1 MLDSALLGGALPAGE
16 IVLRLALAALF
27 GMIIGI
33 DREAHER
40 PAGLRTHML
49 VALGSAVFAVVA
61 IEMTMSPLVNGD
73 SVRVDPLRV
82 LEATA
87 AGVAF
92 LGAGTIFRSGGS
104 VKGVTTGASIL
115 VAGAIG
121 AATGGGWYLVGGVA
135 LVLAMLILTVI
146 HVVERR
152 LLGSS
157 PVPAPEE

>member
-1 MLDSALLGGALPAGE
+1 MLESSLQGGALPFGE
-16 IVLRLALAALF
+16 VLLRLGMAALF
-27 GMIIGI
+27 GMVIGI
-33 DREAHER
+33 DREARDR

-49 VALGSAVFAVVA
+49 VALGSAVFAVVS
-61 IEMTMSPLVNGD
+61 IEMTMSPLVEGE

-104 VKGVTTGASIL
+104 VQGITTGASIL

-121 AATGGGWYLVGGVA
+121 AATGGGWYLVAGTA

-146 HVVERR
+146 HFVERCFK
-152 LLGSS
+152 SS
-157 PVPAPEE
+157 VDRPPAED

>member
-1 MLDSALLGGALPAGE
+1 MIEGGLLAGSLAPGE
-16 IVLRLALAALF
+16 IVFRLVLAALF

-33 DREAHER
+33 DREARDR

-49 VALGSAVFAVVA
+49 VALGAAVFAVVS
-61 IEMTMSPLVNGD
+61 IEMTMAPMTDRD

-104 VKGVTTGASIL
+104 VKGITTGASIL

-121 AATGGGWYLVGGVA
+121 AATGGGWYFVAGVTLA
-135 LVLAMLILTVI
+135 LAMLILTVM
-146 HVVERR
+146 HLVERYITR
-152 LLGSS
+152 TAGS
-157 PVPAPEE
+157 PRTEN